1 MRLGVMRCRHFV
13 EIILLLMR
21 NRMHLFPE
29 CIDSLDPSASKLGCS
44 LKPLF

>member
-13 EIILLLMR
+13 GTILLLMR

-29 CIDSLDPSASKLGCS
+29 CIVVLDRSALKLEG
-44 LKPLF
+44 